1 MANGTNM
8 PALTVENEELNI
20 VEELKK
26 DLEDEGADNEKYMK
40 LAAAADMKYPCRGYG
55 AILRD
60 IAKEEAIHH
69 KHIKMILE
77 DMHAPTE
84 DQKWM

>member
-1 MANGTNM
+1 MANGTDM
-8 PALTVENEELNI
+8 SAVTAENQEVDI

-40 LAAAADMKYPCRGYG
+40 LAAAADAKYPCRGYG

-77 DMHAPTE
+77 DMHVAV
-84 DQKWM
+84 QG

>member
-1 MANGTNM
+1 MANGTDM
-8 PALTVENEELNI
+8 SAVTAENHEMNI

-26 DLEDEGADNEKYMK
+26 DLEDEGADNEKYLK
-40 LAAAADMKYPCRGYG
+40 LAAAADMQYPCRGYG

-77 DMHAPTE
+77 DMHVAM
-84 DQKWM
+84 QG

>member
-1 MANGTNM
+1 MANETNL
-8 PALTVENEELNI
+8 PAAANAEEEI
-20 VEELKK
+20 DIAAELKK
-26 DLEDEGADNEKYMK
+26 DLEDEEADNNKYMK
-40 LAAAADMKYPCRGYG
+40 LAEAADMKYPCRGYG

-60 IAKEEAIHH
+60 IAREEAVHH

-77 DMHAPTE
+77 DMHASAG

>member
-1 MANGTNM
+1 MANGTDM
-8 PALTVENEELNI
+8 SAVTAENKEMDI

-26 DLEDEGADNEKYMK
+26 DLEDEGADNEKYLK
-40 LAAAADMKYPCRGYG
+40 LAAAADMQYPCRGYG

-77 DMHAPTE
+77 DMHAAV
-84 DQKWM
+84 QG

>member
-8 PALTVENEELNI
+8 PAPTAENEELNI
-20 VEELKK
+20 IEELKK

-40 LAAAADMKYPCRGYG
+40 LAAAADAKYPCRGYG

-77 DMHAPTE
+77 DMHVPIDESTT
-84 DQKWM
+84 K

>member
-1 MANGTNM
+1 MADTAVK
-8 PALTVENEELNI
+8 PAAEEEEINLAA
-20 VEELKK
+20 ELKK
-26 DLEDEGADNEKYMK
+26 DLEDEENDNGKYMK
-40 LAAAADMKYPCRGYG
+40 LAMEADKKYPCRGYG

-77 DMHAPTE
+77 DMHAE
-84 DQKWM
+84 MEG

>member
-1 MANGTNM
+1 MANGTDM
-8 PALTVENEELNI
+8 SAVTAENKEMDI

-26 DLEDEGADNEKYMK
+26 DLEDEGADNEKYLK
-40 LAAAADMKYPCRGYG
+40 LAAAADMQYPCRGYG

-77 DMHAPTE
+77 DMHVAV
-84 DQKWM
+84 QG

>member
-8 PALTVENEELNI
+8 PVAMNEGEEIDI
-20 VEELKK
+20 VAELKK
-26 DLEDEGADNEKYMK
+26 DLEDEEADNSKYMK

-60 IAKEEAIHH
+60 IASEEATHH

-77 DMHAPTE
+77 DMHAPME

>member
-1 MANGTNM
+1 MANAMNETN
-8 PALTVENEELNI
+8 LTDASEEI
-20 VEELKK
+20 DVVSELKK

-40 LAAAADMKYPCRGYG
+40 LAMAADKKYPCRGYG

-77 DMHAPTE
+77 DMHEMAE
-84 DQKWM
+84 G

>member
-1 MANGTNM
+1 MATTTNNAM
-8 PALTVENEELNI
+8 AMTEAGEIDI

-26 DLEDEGADNEKYMK
+26 DLESEGADNEKYLK

-55 AILRD
+55 SILRD
-60 IAKEEAIHH
+60 IAREEAVHH

-77 DMHAPTE
+77 DMHASME
-84 DQKWM
+84 G

>member
-1 MANGTNM
+1 MADTMNTT
-8 PALTVENEELNI
+8 AAANEEKEIDI

-26 DLEDEGADNEKYMK
+26 DLEDEETDNGKYMK
-40 LAAAADMKYPCRGYG
+40 LAAAADAKYPCRGYG

-60 IAKEEAIHH
+60 IAREESIHH

-77 DMHAPTE
+77 DMHASME

>member
-8 PALTVENEELNI
+8 PIATNEGEEI
-20 VEELKK
+20 DVVAELKK
-26 DLEDEGADNEKYMK
+26 DLEDEEADNGKYTK

-55 AILRD
+55 SILRD
-60 IAKEEAIHH
+60 IAREEAVHH

-77 DMHAPTE
+77 DMHASME
-84 DQKWM
+84 G

>member
-1 MANGTNM
+1 MASGTDM
-8 PALTVENEELNI
+8 SAVTAENQEMDI

-26 DLEDEGADNEKYMK
+26 DLEDEGADNEKYLK
-40 LAAAADMKYPCRGYG
+40 LAAAADMQYPCRGYG

-77 DMHAPTE
+77 DMHVAM
-84 DQKWM
+84 QG

>member
-1 MANGTNM
+1 MANGTDITA
-8 PALTVENEELNI
+8 PTAENQEVDI

-26 DLEDEGADNEKYMK
+26 DLEDEGADNEKYLK

-55 AILRD
+55 SILRD

-77 DMHAPTE
+77 DMHVAV
-84 DQKWM
+84 QG

>member
-1 MANGTNM
+1 MANGTDM
-8 PALTVENEELNI
+8 SAVTAENQEMDI

-26 DLEDEGADNEKYMK
+26 DLEDEGADNEKYLK
-40 LAAAADMKYPCRGYG
+40 LAAAADKKYPCRGYG

-77 DMHAPTE
+77 DMHAAV
-84 DQKWM
+84 QG

>member
-1 MANGTNM
+1 MAIGTNM
-8 PALTVENEELNI
+8 PVAMNEEEELDI
-20 VEELKK
+20 VAELKK
-26 DLEDEGADNEKYMK
+26 DLEDEEADNGKYMK

-60 IAKEEAIHH
+60 IAREEAVHH

-77 DMHAPTE
+77 DMHASME

>member
-1 MANGTNM
+1 MANGTDM
-8 PALTVENEELNI
+8 SAVTAENKEMDI

-26 DLEDEGADNEKYMK
+26 DLEDEGADNEKYLK
-40 LAAAADMKYPCRGYG
+40 LAAAADMQYPCRGYG

-69 KHIKMILE
+69 KHIKTILE
-77 DMHAPTE
+77 DMHVAV
-84 DQKWM
+84 QG

>member
-1 MANGTNM
+1 MANGTDM
-8 PALTVENEELNI
+8 SVMTAENQEMNI
-20 VEELKK
+20 IEELKK
-26 DLEDEGADNEKYMK
+26 DLEDEGADNEKYLK
-40 LAAAADMKYPCRGYG
+40 LAAAADMQYPCRGYG

-77 DMHAPTE
+77 DMHVAV
-84 DQKWM
+84 QG